1 MPKVSLLCLARLSP
15 IVKLTQCRCLRLNKD
30 CQPLQTVRKRRT
42 GNRPSATKT
51 QMLEEKL
58 DGLYKLLNS
67 STSSTS
73 IAGQNDIISTAQTS
87 IQPYPESLQSL
98 GPSAKNGED
107 FGLCSIQRLG
117 WNQHTID
124 GLRLHS
130 PNTDPDSSYL
140 SSGTRSTI
148 YQSPRSSLI
157 GGVEPSSDEAEE
169 CLNIFRTHMMTYF
182 PFIII
187 PGSTT
192 AHELRHDR
200 PFLWTCI
207 MSISSKSSLQQMAL
221 AKEVRIT
228 MGREILVEGKNNLDL
243 LLGILTFIAWY
254 VDLVSRLSKCLKL
267 NTLVV

>member
-1 MPKVSLLCLARLSP
+1 MPKVSLVCLARLF
-15 IVKLTQCRCLRLNKD
+15 KLTQCRCLRLNKD

-42 GNRPSATKT
+42 GNRPSANRTEL
-51 QMLEEKL
+51 LEEKL

-73 IAGQNDIISTAQTS
+73 IAGQNGTISTAEPS
-87 IQPYPESLQSL
+87 IQPSPESFQSL
-98 GPSAKNGED
+98 GPSPENCED
-107 FGLCSIQRLG
+107 FGPCSIQRLG

-148 YQSPRSSLI
+148 YHSPKNSLI
-157 GGVEPSSDEAEE
+157 SGVEPSSDEAEE

-187 PGSTT
+187 PGSST

-207 MSISSKSSLQQMAL
+207 MSISSKSSLQQVAL
-221 AKEVRIT
+221 GKEVRIT